1 MQTSPLYRLLTPVE
15 RRDERWWEVM
25 RGDERH
31 RPRIEKSHLK
41 RHELLFSR
49 IAKLNY
55 PALAGWTTK
64 IQQEFVVFQVRFL
77 HSWAGL
83 SVNTVCPPVYKINPL
98 HFVAI
103 NKTYQKYKHTRTHT
117 HTNGLLE
124 PFLDPF
130 SYISPPP
137 GLILCDWPEFL
148 EWGKF
153 FNISPRSWPLKKI
166 VSAILSP
173 DITTPPRSSR
183 RHTVRQFIDFV
194 VVDTKRFI
202 GSNVNVILT
211 RQTCGQRSSSVPD
224 LSWCGLIWRRIT
236 GNPLGGC
243 PYKKK
248 LGPVTS

>member
-1 MQTSPLYRLLTPVE
+1 VWILCAHLCIKLTHCILLPST
-15 RRDERWWEVM
+15 
-25 RGDERH
+25 
-31 RPRIEKSHLK
+31 
-41 RHELLFSR
+41 
-49 IAKLNY
+49 KLI
-55 PALAGWTTK
+55 K
-64 IQQEFVVFQVRFL
+64 
-77 HSWAGL
+77 
-83 SVNTVCPPVYKINPL
+83 NTNI
-98 HFVAI
+98 HA
-103 NKTYQKYKHTRTHT
+103 HT
-117 HTNGLLE
+117 HTQMVCWN
-124 PFLDPF
+124 PF
-130 SYISPPP
+130 STLFHIYPPPP